1 MSLLQRGKFRGE
13 STADDGL
20 ALDFSI
26 EEGAVTVHGERGVM
40 CSPSDAVIAVLPGVG
55 NKAEHGV
62 ILPGPEVWIAAIGSR
77 WLAG

>member
-1 MSLLQRGKFRGE
+1 MSLLQCGKFCGE

-20 ALDFSI
+20 VLDFSV
-26 EEGAVTVHGERGVM
+26 EEGVVTVHGEHGVI

-55 NKAEHGV
+55 DKAEHGI
-62 ILPGPEVWIAAIGSR
+62 ILPGPEVQIAAIGGR